1 MVINWLINKKDSIF
15 FQINLFFIFI
25 FLVINVLI
33 IAQFLIDNKAYNV
46 IQEKRY
52 FDGFKIV
59 FDSRRLDKNDDEI
72 NNLLQAL
79 DLKIGTINLAELKK
93 YMEEKDSDD
102 NDAIHIY
109 LFKGQK
115 YINVR
120 PPNLFNKLK
129 ELNHSFGR
137 EDFMRPPPPPDFIPN
152 TMFPP
157 PLSRDFFEHDLNKIE
172 NIVLLDTADE
182 KESKY
187 FWVIVLFTIDI
198 LLIWFLLFSRKKLK
212 PLFLLKENMIKL
224 SNGDLSIKT
233 KTNGKDEISQVANE
247 FENAVKQLR
256 QLRDSRDLFLRN
268 IMHELKTPITK
279 GKLVSDM
286 YEDSERKH
294 ILIRVFQRLEY
305 LLSEFAKIEELT
317 SGKISLEKDNYH
329 AIDLIEQAFDI
340 LLLDSNKID
349 IDYDKD
355 LFLNVDFELFSI
367 ALKNLIDNAISY
379 NTNGNPQI
387 FIGEDFIKIVNKGE
401 KLKKD
406 INEYYKP
413 FNHEYEDSSVGLGLG
428 LYVSNNII
436 KIHNFKLEYEYIDN
450 YHNFVI
456 KLN

>member
-1 MVINWLINKKDSIF
+1 MVINWLINKKHSIF
-15 FQINLFFIFI
+15 FQINIFFIFI
-25 FLVINVLI
+25 FFIINILI
-33 IAQFLIDNKAYNV
+33 IVQFLIDNKTKN
-46 IQEKRY
+46 ILDEKRY
-52 FDGFKIV
+52 CNAFRMIL
-59 FDSRRLDKNDDEI
+59 DSKMMNKSEDEI
-72 NNLLQAL
+72 SLLLQTL
-79 DLKIGTINLAELKK
+79 NLRISDIHVDKLIDFKKEKKEGASPIEIYTSNGKK
-93 YMEEKDSDD
+93 YVQFIKPD
-102 NDAIHIY
+102 
-109 LFKGQK
+109 F
-115 YINVR
+115 
-120 PPNLFNKLK
+120 
-129 ELNHSFGR
+129 LN
-137 EDFMRPPPPPDFIPN
+137 PPPPPPPKDF
-152 TMFPP
+152 MHKFFPP
-157 PLSRDFFEHDLNKIE
+157 PPQRLE
-172 NIVLLDTADE
+172 NIILIDDLTE
-182 KESKY
+182 TEFKY
-187 FWVIVLFTIDI
+187 FWVLVLSIIDI
-198 LLIWFLLFSRKKLK
+198 LLIWFLYFLRKKLK
-212 PLFLLKENMIKL
+212 PLFVLKENMIKL
-224 SNGDLSIKT
+224 STGDLSIKT
-233 KTNGKDEISQVANE
+233 RINGKDEISEVANE

-256 QLRDSRDLFLRN
+256 QLRDSRNLFLRN

-340 LLLDSNKID
+340 LLLDSNKVD

-355 LFLNVDFELFSI
+355 LFLDVDFELFSI
-367 ALKNLIDNAISY
+367 ALKNLIDNAILY

>member
-1 MVINWLINKKDSIF
+1 MVINWLINKKHSIF
-15 FQINLFFIFI
+15 FQINIFFIFI
-25 FLVINVLI
+25 FFIINILI
-33 IAQFLIDNKAYNV
+33 IVQFLIDNKTKN
-46 IQEKRY
+46 ILDEKRY
-52 FDGFKIV
+52 FNAFRMIL
-59 FDSRRLDKNDDEI
+59 DSKMMNKSEDEI
-72 NNLLQAL
+72 SLLLQTL
-79 DLKIGTINLAELKK
+79 NLRISDIHVDKLIDFKKEKKEGASPIEIYTSNGKK
-93 YMEEKDSDD
+93 YVQFIKPD
-102 NDAIHIY
+102 
-109 LFKGQK
+109 F
-115 YINVR
+115 
-120 PPNLFNKLK
+120 
-129 ELNHSFGR
+129 LN
-137 EDFMRPPPPPDFIPN
+137 PPPPPPPKDF
-152 TMFPP
+152 MHKFFPP
-157 PLSRDFFEHDLNKIE
+157 PQRLE
-172 NIVLLDTADE
+172 NIVLIDDLTE
-182 KESKY
+182 TEFKY
-187 FWVIVLFTIDI
+187 FWVLVLSIIDI
-198 LLIWFLLFSRKKLK
+198 LLIWFLYFLRKKLK
-212 PLFLLKENMIKL
+212 PLFVLKENMIKL
-224 SNGDLSIKT
+224 STGDLSIKT
-233 KTNGKDEISQVANE
+233 RINGKDEISEVANE

-256 QLRDSRDLFLRN
+256 QLRDSRNLFLRN

-317 SGKISLEKDNYH
+317 SGKISLKKSDFY
-329 AIDLIEQAFDI
+329 AIDLVEQAFDI

-349 IDYDKD
+349 IEDNFE

>member
-1 MVINWLINKKDSIF
+1 MVINWLINKKHSIF
-15 FQINLFFIFI
+15 FQINLFF
-25 FLVINVLI
+25 LI
-33 IAQFLIDNKAYNV
+33 ILIIINLIVGIQFILEYDSYNALQIKRYMSSLKIIEESKIEELPIEKINDKLSSIDIKMSDIELKTLIESNSKRINNEDEPVEIFYYNDKKYIHFKPHFKGPFEERKPPLDLFRFENRPPSLPFPNFRPEDIVIIDNFDENKFKNFWIV
-46 IQEKRY
+46 IL
-52 FDGFKIV
+52 I
-59 FDSRRLDKNDDEI
+59 I
-72 NNLLQAL
+72 
-79 DLKIGTINLAELKK
+79 
-93 YMEEKDSDD
+93 
-102 NDAIHIY
+102 
-109 LFKGQK
+109 
-115 YINVR
+115 
-120 PPNLFNKLK
+120 
-129 ELNHSFGR
+129 
-137 EDFMRPPPPPDFIPN
+137 
-152 TMFPP
+152 
-157 PLSRDFFEHDLNKIE
+157 
-172 NIVLLDTADE
+172 
-182 KESKY
+182 
-187 FWVIVLFTIDI
+187 IDI
-198 LLIWFLLFSRKKLK
+198 LLIWFLVFLRKKLK
-212 PLFLLKENMIKL
+212 PLFILKENMIKL
-224 SNGDLSIKT
+224 SNGDLSITT
-233 KTNGKDEISQVANE
+233 KTNGKDEISEVANE
-247 FENAVKQLR
+247 FDNAIKQLK
-256 QLRDSRDLFLRN
+256 QLRDSRNLFLRN

-286 YEDSERKH
+286 YDDCERKY

-413 FNHEYEDSSVGLGLG
+413 FNHEYEDSSAGLGLG
-428 LYVSNNII
+428 LYISNNII
-436 KIHNFKLEYEYIDN
+436 KIHNFKLEYEYIDD

>member
-1 MVINWLINKKDSIF
+1 MAIPDVNLRELNIKSSMILHLTSTIEITSYRDLEEKMKTQQKIFMNRELSWLKFNERVLEEAENREVPLCERLTFASIYQSNLDEFFMVRVGS
-15 FQINLFFIFI
+15 
-25 FLVINVLI
+25 
-33 IAQFLIDNKAYNV
+33 LID
-46 IQEKRY
+46 QML
-52 FDGFKIV
+52 
-59 FDSRRLDKNDDEI
+59 LDKNMKENKTKMTPQEQIDAI
-72 NNLLQAL
+72 IPQVQKLNRR
-79 DLKIGTINLAELKK
+79 
-93 YMEEKDSDD
+93 KDSVYEEMMDS
-102 NDAIHIY
+102 
-109 LFKGQK
+109 
-115 YINVR
+115 
-120 PPNLFNKLK
+120 LK
-129 ELNHSFGR
+129 EHNIHLVNFQ
-137 EDFMRPPPPPDFIPN
+137 
-152 TMFPP
+152 
-157 PLSRDFFEHDLNKIE
+157 KI
-172 NIVLLDTADE
+172 T
-182 KESKY
+182 K
-187 FWVIVLFTIDI
+187 
-198 LLIWFLLFSRKKLK
+198 
-212 PLFLLKENMIKL
+212 KENMIKL
-224 SNGDLSIKT
+224 STGDLSIKT
-233 KTNGKDEISQVANE
+233 RINGKDEISEVANE

-256 QLRDSRDLFLRN
+256 QLRQLRDSRNLFLRN

-317 SGKISLEKDNYH
+317 SGKISLNKDSYH

-340 LLLDSNKID
+340 LLLDSNKVD

-355 LFLNVDFELFSI
+355 LFLDVDFELFSI
-367 ALKNLIDNAISY
+367 ALKNLIDNAILY

>member
-1 MVINWLINKKDSIF
+1 MGIQFILEYDSYNALQIKRYMSSMKIIEESKIEELPIEKINDKLSSIDIKMSDIELKILIESNSKKINNEDEPVEIFYYNDKKYIHFKPYFKGPFEERKPPLDLFRFENRPPQLPFPNFKPEDIVIIDNFDENKFKNFWIV
-15 FQINLFFIFI
+15 I
-25 FLVINVLI
+25 LVI
-33 IAQFLIDNKAYNV
+33 
-46 IQEKRY
+46 
-52 FDGFKIV
+52 
-59 FDSRRLDKNDDEI
+59 
-72 NNLLQAL
+72 
-79 DLKIGTINLAELKK
+79 
-93 YMEEKDSDD
+93 
-102 NDAIHIY
+102 
-109 LFKGQK
+109 
-115 YINVR
+115 
-120 PPNLFNKLK
+120 
-129 ELNHSFGR
+129 
-137 EDFMRPPPPPDFIPN
+137 
-152 TMFPP
+152 
-157 PLSRDFFEHDLNKIE
+157 
-172 NIVLLDTADE
+172 
-182 KESKY
+182 
-187 FWVIVLFTIDI
+187 IDI
-198 LLIWFLLFSRKKLK
+198 LLIWFLIFLRKKLK
-212 PLFLLKENMIKL
+212 PLFILKENMIKL
-224 SNGDLSIKT
+224 SNGDLSIST

-247 FENAVKQLR
+247 FDNAIKQLK
-256 QLRDSRDLFLRN
+256 QLRDSRNLFLRN

-286 YEDSERKH
+286 YDDCERKY

-329 AIDLIEQAFDI
+329 AMDLIEQAFDI

-413 FNHEYEDSSVGLGLG
+413 FNHEYEDSSAGLGLG
-428 LYVSNNII
+428 LYISNNII
-436 KIHNFKLEYEYIDN
+436 KIHNYKLEYEYIDD

>member
-1 MVINWLINKKDSIF
+1 MLINKKHSIF
-15 FQINLFFIFI
+15 FQINIFFLLIFFVI
-25 FLVINVLI
+25 NILIIVQFLV
-33 IAQFLIDNKAYNV
+33 DNKTKN
-46 IQEKRY
+46 ILDEKRY
-52 FDGFKIV
+52 FNAFKIIL
-59 FDSRRLDKNDDEI
+59 DSKMMNKSQDEI
-72 NNLLQAL
+72 SLLLQTL
-79 DLKIGTINLAELKK
+79 NLRISDIHVDNLIDFRKEEKKGASPIEIYTSNGKK
-93 YMEEKDSDD
+93 YVQFIKPD
-102 NDAIHIY
+102 
-109 LFKGQK
+109 F
-115 YINVR
+115 
-120 PPNLFNKLK
+120 
-129 ELNHSFGR
+129 LN
-137 EDFMRPPPPPDFIPN
+137 PPPPPPPKDF
-152 TMFPP
+152 MHKFFPSP
-157 PLSRDFFEHDLNKIE
+157 QRLE
-172 NIVLLDTADE
+172 NIVLIDDLNETE
-182 KESKY
+182 FKY
-187 FWVIVLFTIDI
+187 FLVLVLFIIDI
-198 LLIWFLLFSRKKLK
+198 LLVWFLIFLRKKLK
-212 PLFLLKENMIKL
+212 PLFILKENMIKL
-224 SNGDLSIKT
+224 STGNFSISMKS
-233 KTNGKDEISQVANE
+233 NGKDEISQVANE

-279 GKLVSDM
+279 GKLVTDM
-286 YEDSERKH
+286 YDDCERKH

>member
-1 MVINWLINKKDSIF
+1 MVINWLINKKHSIF
-15 FQINLFFIFI
+15 FQINIFFIFI
-25 FLVINVLI
+25 FFIINILI
-33 IAQFLIDNKAYNV
+33 IVQFLIDNKTKN
-46 IQEKRY
+46 ILDEKRY
-52 FDGFKIV
+52 FNAFRMIL
-59 FDSRRLDKNDDEI
+59 DSKMMNKSEDEI
-72 NNLLQAL
+72 SLLLQTL
-79 DLKIGTINLAELKK
+79 NLRISDIHVDKLIDFKKEKKEGASPIEIYTSNGKK
-93 YMEEKDSDD
+93 YIQFIDKPL
-102 NDAIHIY
+102 H
-109 LFKGQK
+109 F
-115 YINVR
+115 R
-120 PPNLFNKLK
+120 PPFFEGKPIF
-129 ELNHSFGR
+129 LN
-137 EDFMRPPPPPDFIPN
+137 PPPPKDF
-152 TMFPP
+152 MHEFFPP
-157 PLSRDFFEHDLNKIE
+157 PQRLE
-172 NIVLLDTADE
+172 NIVLIDDLTE
-182 KESKY
+182 TEFKY
-187 FWVIVLFTIDI
+187 FWVLVLSIIDI
-198 LLIWFLLFSRKKLK
+198 LLIWFLYFLRKKLK
-212 PLFLLKENMIKL
+212 PLFVLKENMIKL
-224 SNGDLSIKT
+224 STGDLSIKT
-233 KTNGKDEISQVANE
+233 RINGKDEISEVANE

-256 QLRDSRDLFLRN
+256 QLRDSRNLFLRN

-317 SGKISLEKDNYH
+317 SGKISLNKDSYH

-340 LLLDSNKID
+340 LLLDSNKVD

-355 LFLNVDFELFSI
+355 LFLDVDFELFSI
-367 ALKNLIDNAISY
+367 ALKNLIDNAILY
-379 NTNGNPQI
+379 NTNGNPEI

>member
-15 FQINLFFIFI
+15 FQIRLFFLSI
-25 FLVINVLI
+25 FLIINI
-33 IAQFLIDNKAYNV
+33 IIIIQFIVDSKTYSLLEI
-46 IQEKRY
+46 KRY
-52 FDGFKIV
+52 LSTIRIV
-59 FDSRRLDKNDDEI
+59 EDLNMKNASLQEI
-72 NNLLQAL
+72 NEKIAIFDMKLSNKNLQDILTSNYKKLEIDKEAPL
-79 DLKIGTINLAELKK
+79 DIYMLEGIKYIHFNPKFPDLKR
-93 YMEEKDSDD
+93 M
-102 NDAIHIY
+102 
-109 LFKGQK
+109 
-115 YINVR
+115 
-120 PPNLFNKLK
+120 
-129 ELNHSFGR
+129 
-137 EDFMRPPPPPDFIPN
+137 PPPPEK
-152 TMFPP
+152 
-157 PLSRDFFEHDLNKIE
+157 PLFERFEEPIFFKLRPKPFE
-172 NIVLLDTADE
+172 VLLIDE
-182 KESKY
+182 LKEKNFKY
-187 FWVIVLFTIDI
+187 FWLLVLSVIDI
-198 LLIWFLLFSRKKLK
+198 LLIWFFLFIKKKLK
-212 PLFLLKENMIKL
+212 PLISLREDMKNL
-224 SNGDLSIKT
+224 SKGSFKIST
-233 KTNGKDEISQVANE
+233 KTDGKDEISELTKE
-247 FENAVKQLR
+247 FSNALKQLKE
-256 QLRDSRDLFLRN
+256 LRDSRNLFLRN

-279 GKLVSDM
+279 GKLITDF
-286 YEDSERKH
+286 YEDSERKY

-317 SGKISLEKDNYH
+317 SGKISLNKDSYH

-340 LLLDSNKID
+340 LLLDSNKVD

-355 LFLNVDFELFSI
+355 LFLDVDFELFSI
-367 ALKNLIDNAISY
+367 ALKNLIDNAILY

>member
-15 FQINLFFIFI
+15 FQINLFFVFI
-25 FLVINVLI
+25 FLVINILI

-59 FDSRRLDKNDDEI
+59 FDSRRLDKNDNEI

-79 DLKIGTINLAELKK
+79 DLKIGTIDLAELKK
-93 YMEEKDSDD
+93 FIEEKDSDD

-120 PPNLFNKLK
+120 PPILFNKLK
-129 ELNHSFGR
+129 EFGR
-137 EDFMRPPPPPDFIPN
+137 EDFMPPPPPPNFIQN
-152 TMFPP
+152 TMFTP
-157 PLSRDFFEHDLNKIE
+157 PLSRNFFEHDLNKIE
-172 NIVLLDTADE
+172 NIVLLDIANE

-187 FWVIVLFTIDI
+187 FWLIVLSIIDI
-198 LLIWFLLFSRKKLK
+198 LLIWFLIFLRKKLK
-212 PLFLLKENMIKL
+212 PLFILKENMIKL
-224 SNGDLSIKT
+224 SNGDLSISTKT
-233 KTNGKDEISQVANE
+233 KGKDEISEVANE
-247 FENAVKQLR
+247 FDNAIKQLK
-256 QLRDSRDLFLRN
+256 QLRDSRNLFLRN

-286 YEDSERKH
+286 YDDCERKY

-317 SGKISLEKDNYH
+317 SGKISLKKDNYH

-340 LLLDSNKID
+340 LLLDNNKID
-349 IDYDKD
+349 IDYEDD

-413 FNHEYEDSSVGLGLG
+413 FNHEYEDSSAGLGLG
-428 LYVSNNII
+428 LYISNNII
-436 KIHNFKLEYEYIDN
+436 KIHNFKLEYEYIDD